1 MKHLR
6 NLVIALVLLT
16 SCSALAYDSFTL
28 GLQGEVLAGYA
39 GYSVG
44 YNVHAVVPVTR
55 FSAGTHPAVVSIRAD
70 FSAADVVYFGL
81 AAVVSGTGTSIQP
94 FASLG
99 AGAALLGGPPLVP
112 AFQGL
117 LGARMPLAHNV
128 YMVAQFQ
135 LRAADRAAFPGL
147 GIGVEYSF

>member
-6 NLVIALVLLT
+6 SLVVALVLLN
-16 SCSALAYDSFTL
+16 SGSALAYDSFTL
-28 GLQGEVLAGYA
+28 GLQGEVFAVYA

-44 YNVHAVVPVTR
+44 HNAHAVVPVAR
-55 FSAGTHPAVVSIRAD
+55 FSAGTNQAVVSIRAD

-81 AAVVSGTGTSIQP
+81 AAVVSGTGTSIEP

-117 LGARMPLAHNV
+117 LGARIPLAHNF
-128 YMVAQFQ
+128 YMVAQLQ
-135 LRAADRAAFPGL
+135 LRAADRVAFPGL
-147 GIGVEYSF
+147 GIGMEYSF